1 MIIYNTSYILQSTT
15 EDCFCKWM
23 QEQFIPLLKETKTF
37 AQSYFCKVMVQ
48 QEDGSQTYSLQ
59 LFFKN
64 KALLNKYRNDFEPR
78 CKAIFVAKYQT
89 NILTFSST
97 MFEHNINH

>member
-1 MIIYNTSYILQSTT
+1 MIIYNTSYILHSSI
-15 EDCFCKWM
+15 EGEFCEWIK
-23 QEQFIPLLKETKTF
+23 EKFIPLIKETGTF
-37 AQSYFCKVMVQ
+37 TQNYFCKVMVQ

-64 KALLNKYRNDFEPR
+64 EAQLNKYRQDFEPR

-97 MFEHNINH
+97 MFEHGIKH

>member
-1 MIIYNTSYILQSTT
+1 MIIYNTSYIMHSTI
-15 EDCFCKWM
+15 EHEFCKWM
-23 QEQFIPLLKETKTF
+23 KDKFIPLIEETGTF
-37 AQSYFCKVMVQ
+37 CENYFCKVMVQ

-64 KALLNKYRNDFEPR
+64 ESQLNKYKTDFEPK

-89 NILTFSST
+89 QIMTFSST
-97 MFEHNINH
+97 MFEHGVIH

>member
-1 MIIYNTSYILQSTT
+1 MIIYNTSYILHSTI
-15 EDCFCKWM
+15 EDDFCKWM
-23 QEQFIPLLKETKTF
+23 TDKFIPLIKETGTF
-37 AQSYFCKVMVQ
+37 NQNYFCKVMVQ

-64 KALLNKYRNDFEPR
+64 KVQFDKYHQDFEPK

-89 NILTFSST
+89 NIMTFSST
-97 MFEHNINH
+97 MFEHGVIN

>member
-1 MIIYNTSYILQSTT
+1 MIIYNTSYILNSLI
-15 EDCFCKWM
+15 EGEFCEWM
-23 QEQFIPLLKETKTF
+23 KEKFIPLIKETGTF
-37 AQSYFCKVMVQ
+37 TQNYFCKVMLQ

-64 KALLNKYRNDFEPR
+64 EAQLNKYRQDFEPR

-97 MFEHNINH
+97 MFEYNIKH

>member
-1 MIIYNTSYILQSTT
+1 MIIYNTSYILNSAI
-15 EDCFCKWM
+15 EKDFCKWM
-23 QEQFIPLLKETKTF
+23 NDKFIPLVKETGTF
-37 AQSYFCKVMVQ
+37 SQHYFCKVMVQ

-64 KALLNKYRNDFEPR
+64 KAQLDKYNEVFEPR
-78 CKAIFVAKYQT
+78 CKAIFAAKYQT

-97 MFEHNINH
+97 MFEQDVNH

>member
-1 MIIYNTSYILQSTT
+1 M
-15 EDCFCKWM
+15 E
-23 QEQFIPLLKETKTF
+23 EQFIPLIKETGTF
-37 AQSYFCKVMVQ
+37 TQNYFCKVMIQ

-64 KALLNKYRNDFEPR
+64 KVQFDKYKQDFEPR
-78 CKAIFVAKYQT
+78 CQAIFVAKYQT

-97 MFEHNINH
+97 MFEHGVNH

>member
-1 MIIYNTSYILQSTT
+1 MIIYNTSYILHSTI
-15 EDCFCKWM
+15 EHEFCKWI
-23 QEQFIPLLKETKTF
+23 QEQFIPLIKETGTF
-37 AQSYFCKVMVQ
+37 SQSYFCKVMVQ

-64 KALLNKYRNDFEPR
+64 KAQFDKYREDFEPR

-89 NILTFSST
+89 NIMTFSST
-97 MFEHNINH
+97 MFECGVNH

>member
-1 MIIYNTSYILQSTT
+1 MIIYNTSYILHSTI
-15 EDCFCKWM
+15 EHDFCKWM
-23 QEQFIPLLKETKTF
+23 TDKFIPLVKETGTF
-37 AQSYFCKVMVQ
+37 SQNYFSKVMVQ

-64 KALLNKYRNDFEPR
+64 KTQLDKYREDFEPR
-78 CKAIFVAKYQT
+78 CLAIFIAKFQT

-97 MFEHNINH
+97 MFEHGVNH